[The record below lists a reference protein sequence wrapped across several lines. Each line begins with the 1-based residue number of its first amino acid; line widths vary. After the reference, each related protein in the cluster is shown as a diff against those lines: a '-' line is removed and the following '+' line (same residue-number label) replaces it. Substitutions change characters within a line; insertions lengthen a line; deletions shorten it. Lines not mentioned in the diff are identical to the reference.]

1 MQEVGKSKMELYL
14 NPSDVA
20 EVIGVDEEI
29 IKQTLNRKH
38 PEIEPF
44 LRTVSAPSE
53 EENTEPK
60 AVLQLRI
67 DGLAPL
73 ITQLSYNIPTNEIIE
88 NLICQV
94 VHIAYL
100 NENNEKLE
108 KEVAELRKKVKSLQ
122 EERADLR
129 VQINNFQEEKA
140 KTWKDRLFKLGN

>member
-1 MQEVGKSKMELYL
+1 MELYL

-38 PEIEPF
+38 SEIEPF
-44 LRTVSAPSE
+44 LRVVSAVSE
-53 EENTEPK
+53 EGAEPK
-60 AVLQLRI
+60 AILQLRI

-73 ITQLSYNIPTNEIIE
+73 ITQLSFNIPTNDIIE

-100 NENNEKLE
+100 RENSEKSE
-108 KEVAELRKKVKSLQ
+108 KEIVELREKIISLQ

-129 VQINNFQEEKA
+129 IQIKNLEEEKS
-140 KTWKDRLFKLGN
+140 KTWKDRLFKLGS

>member
-1 MQEVGKSKMELYL
+1 MELYL

-20 EVIGVDEEI
+20 EVIGVEAEI
-29 IKQTLNRKH
+29 IKQTLERKH

-44 LRTVSAPSE
+44 LRVAAAPA
-53 EENTEPK
+53 EENETEPK
-60 AVLQLRI
+60 AILQLRI

-100 NENNEKLE
+100 RENNENLE
-108 KEVAELRKKVKSLQ
+108 AEIVDLQEKIKALQ
-122 EERADLR
+122 EEKADLR
-129 VQINNFQEEKA
+129 VQINNLQDKP
-140 KTWKDRLFKLGN
+140 KTWRSRLFKLRE

>member
-1 MQEVGKSKMELYL
+1 MELYL
-14 NPSDVA
+14 KPSDIA
-20 EVIGVDEEI
+20 EVIGVDQEI
-29 IKQTLNRKH
+29 IKQTLDRKH

-44 LRTVSAPSE
+44 LRTVAAPAE
-53 EENTEPK
+53 EAEGKPK
-60 AVLQLRI
+60 AILQLRI

-100 NENNEKLE
+100 RENTENLE
-108 KEVAELRKKVKSLQ
+108 IEIAELQEKVKSLQ

-129 VQINNFQEEKA
+129 VQINNLQEEQSKS
-140 KTWKDRLFKLGN
+140 WKNRLFKLGG

>member
-1 MQEVGKSKMELYL
+1 MDLYL
-14 NPSDVA
+14 SPSDIS

-29 IKQTLNRKH
+29 IKQTLDRKY

-44 LRTVSAPSE
+44 LRVVSSPSE
-53 EENTEPK
+53 IEGEKPK
-60 AVLQLRI
+60 ATFQMRI

-73 ITQLSYNIPTNEIIE
+73 ITQLSFNIPTDEIIE

-100 NENNEKLE
+100 RENNEKLE
-108 KEVAELRKKVKSLQ
+108 TEIAKLREDIRVLQ

-129 VQINNFQEEKA
+129 IQINNLQEEKP
-140 KTWKDRLFKLGN
+140 KSWKDRLFKIGD

>member
-1 MQEVGKSKMELYL
+1 MELYM

-20 EVIGVDEEI
+20 EIIGVDEEI

-38 PEIEPF
+38 EDIEPY
-44 LRTVSAPSE
+44 LRVASAPSE
-53 EENTEPK
+53 ADDGEPE
-60 AVLQLRI
+60 AILQLRI

-88 NLICQV
+88 NLICQI

-100 NENNEKLE
+100 RETNEKLE
-108 KEVAELRKKVKSLQ
+108 AEISTLQNKIKSLH

-129 VQINNFQEEKA
+129 VQINFLEEEKN
-140 KTWKDRLFKLGN
+140 KSWKDRLFKFGD

>member
-1 MQEVGKSKMELYL
+1 MELYL

-29 IKQTLNRKH
+29 IKQTLARKH

-44 LRTVSAPSE
+44 LRTVAGPPE
-53 EENTEPK
+53 EEGTKPK
-60 AVLQLRI
+60 AILQLRI

-88 NLICQV
+88 NLICQI

-100 NENNEKLE
+100 RENNENLE
-108 KEVAELRKKVKSLQ
+108 TEIAELQQKVKLLQ

-129 VQINNFQEEKA
+129 VQINNLQEEKP
-140 KTWKDRLFKLGN
+140 KTWKSRFFKLRD

>member
-1 MQEVGKSKMELYL
+1 MELFL

-29 IKQTLNRKH
+29 IKQTLNQKH

-44 LRTVSAPSE
+44 LRTVSAPAE
-53 EENTEPK
+53 EEDARPK
-60 AVLQLRI
+60 AILQLRI

-73 ITQLSYNIPTNEIIE
+73 ITQLSYNIPTNDIIE

-100 NENNEKLE
+100 RENNEKLE
-108 KEVAELRKKVKSLQ
+108 NEIAELQEKVKSLQ

-129 VQINNFQEEKA
+129 VQINNLQEEKP
-140 KTWKDRLFKLGN
+140 KTWKNRFFKLGD